1 MVHGFTSAPILLT
14 QKPSNAMATNI
25 VYYIL
30 YILTNLT
37 NQHPR
42 VQKVWRPR
50 DFLICE
56 VPADGVGV
64 LAVLRHSGNMSG
76 RIRVGIRVIIRVG
89 LMVVI
94 LSGLGS
100 VLGPVPA

>member
-1 MVHGFTSAPILLT
+1 
-14 QKPSNAMATNI
+14 MATNI
-25 VYYIL
+25 VYYSI
-30 YILTNLT
+30 YILRNLT

-64 LAVLRHSGNMSG
+64 LAVLRHSVNMSG
-76 RIRVGIRVIIRVG
+76 WIRVGIRVG
-89 LMVVI
+89 SMVVI
-94 LSGLGS
+94 LSVLGS
-100 VLGPVPA
+100 VLGPLPA